1 MREPVFFKPEGP
13 GVRVLVTLAA
23 TDANSHLEVMKEA
36 VMFSNPDTIEKIA
49 TAKTADEVYDDFVA
63 DAEKAGE

>member
-1 MREPVFFKPEGP
+1 MT
-13 GVRVLVTLAA
+13 GVQTCALPILRVLVTLAA
-23 TDANSHLEVMKEA
+23 TDANSHLEVMKELA